1 MPEISLSENKLL
13 KAWAAGC
20 TRSIIISLV
29 VFIIILGAFLGLV
42 ILVFLLPIPN
52 DQRIFI
58 LMGGFFLILFLMIA
72 CALLWGAWS
81 INRHSRKLDA
91 ALTPLGLT
99 GIAYM
104 LNGRQYHGMLNG
116 RQADIY
122 FYRGPSLDIYIA
134 SPLNTRLGIGLKGP
148 NNQPASVGLNH
159 TELVINDPVLAHTSI
174 FSLDERWGRDL
185 LDNPLAR
192 AAIVRLTALQPGLEF
207 RNLLFQPEALHYCM
221 PHINRGTITPE
232 NLRILVNDLLD
243 LIRIAESLPSPSVT
257 TAASSLEQKARLS
270 RSDFTLP
277 MLGISC
283 GIICLFTGILIV
295 GLFLLIFFERG
306 GF

>member
-13 KAWAAGC
+13 KAWGAGC
-20 TRSIIISLV
+20 TRSIVISLV
-29 VFIIILGAFLGLV
+29 VFMIMLGAFLGLV

-52 DQRIFI
+52 DQRIYL
-58 LMGGFFLILFLMIA
+58 LMGGFLLILFLMITGV
-72 CALLWGAWS
+72 LLWGVRS
-81 INRHSRKLDA
+81 INRYRRLLDA

-104 LNGRQYHGMLNG
+104 WNGRQYHGMLNG
-116 RQADIY
+116 RQADVY

-148 NNQPASVGLNH
+148 KNQHASVGLNH
-159 TELVINDPVLAHTSI
+159 TELVINDPDLAHISI
-174 FSLDERWGRDL
+174 FSLDVPWGREL

-192 AAIVRLTALQPGLEF
+192 AAIVRLTSLQPGLEF
-207 RNLLFQPEALHYCM
+207 RNLSFQPEALHFHLH
-221 PHINRGTITPE
+221 HINPGTLTPE
-232 NLRILVNDLLD
+232 NLRLWVIDLLD
-243 LIRIAESLPSPSVT
+243 LITIAESLPSPSVT
-257 TAASSLEQKARLS
+257 DAASSLERKARLR

-277 MLGISC
+277 LLGISC
-283 GIICLFTGILIV
+283 GIIGLFTAILIV